1 MNEKLLEIYD
11 ECIKRNIS
19 ISIKYLLSDAV
30 IEIIGTTLFYNP
42 VNKKYET
49 LKCEKWVSIHGMRS
63 VNGPDL
69 VLLAIYEIFNQLI
82 NVKEKYK
89 KGV

>member
-30 IEIIGTTLFYNP
+30 IEIIGTTVIYNS

-69 VLLAIYEIFNQLI
+69 VLLATYEIFNQLTDA
-82 NVKEKYK
+82 KEKYK